1 MNSLSF
7 LSGCGTNMATGLP
20 PVTGRCRVN
29 KSACL
34 LPLVLAL
41 AACGESPPDP
51 RGVDRDET
59 LLRLSASGEAE
70 AVPDEAFIQLG
81 VNSYAASARAA
92 QEANTRKVEKIVQA
106 LADLKV
112 AAKDTQTSNFSL
124 QKVEYGSNKGQYQ
137 ASNVLSV
144 RLRDVD
150 RAGEAATRATE
161 AGANVMSGPALR
173 IADPEKANRGAYI
186 NAFRAARTR
195 AEAYAEA
202 AGMRIGRV
210 LTIRDGGQFGGGGG
224 YPQPVTMDAAM
235 AEQAANAPPPLAA
248 PPPPPSIRPGT
259 AITRV
264 SVQVDFALEP
274 K

>member
-1 MNSLSF
+1 MPARRLSI
-7 LSGCGTNMATGLP
+7 A
-20 PVTGRCRVN
+20 
-29 KSACL
+29 
-34 LPLVLAL
+34 VLACCGL
-41 AACGESPPDP
+41 AACAPDAPDP

-81 VNSYAASARAA
+81 VNSYAANARAA
-92 QEANTRKVEKIVQA
+92 QQSNTQKVEKIVAA
-106 LADLKV
+106 LADLDV
-112 AAKDTQTSNFSL
+112 AARDTQTSNFSL
-124 QKVEYGSNKGQYQ
+124 QKLDYGPNKGRYQ
-137 ASNVLSV
+137 ASNILAV
-144 RLRDVD
+144 RMRNVG

-202 AGMRIGRV
+202 AGMKIARV
-210 LTIRDGGQFGGGGG
+210 LTIRDGGQFGGGG
-224 YPQPVTMDAAM
+224 YPQPVMEQAMDAVAM
-235 AEQAANAPPPLAA
+235 APPQVVS

-259 AITRV
+259 TLTRV
-264 SVQVDFALEP
+264 SVSVDFALEP

>member
-1 MNSLSF
+1 M
-7 LSGCGTNMATGLP
+7 
-20 PVTGRCRVN
+20 PVRTFTI
-29 KSACL
+29 AL
-34 LPLVLAL
+34 LAGGL
-41 AACGESPPDP
+41 AACAPGAPDP

-81 VNSYAASARAA
+81 VNSFAASARAA
-92 QEANTRKVEKIVQA
+92 QQTNTQKVEKIVAA
-106 LADLKV
+106 LASLDV

-124 QKVEYGSNKGQYQ
+124 QKLDFGPNKGQYQ
-137 ASNVLSV
+137 ASNILAV
-144 RLRDVD
+144 RMRKVG

-161 AGANVMSGPALR
+161 AGANVISGPALR

-202 AGMRIGRV
+202 AGLKVTRV
-210 LTIRDGGQFGGGGG
+210 LTIRDGGQYAGGPYGGG
-224 YPQPVTMDAAM
+224 YPQPMMEQAMDAMTA
-235 AEQAANAPPPLAA
+235 APPPIVA

-259 AITRV
+259 TLTRV
-264 SVQVDFALEP
+264 SVAVDFALEP